1 MGCPVI
7 IHNKTATRK
16 SWDFRGRDGFS
27 IGPALHHY
35 RCFQVVDSATNC
47 VVISDTVEFR
57 HSYLNQPAVTY
68 DDRLLHAINY
78 LSSVI
83 ADAPSSALDSQFQAI
98 TALRNL
104 FANWNTTPTAKPPV
118 SPPLQHPAPPSRALT
133 EPQSP
138 RVVPTPVPVPTLPPH
153 HLRPVPP
160 PDTFPAPSPPATTQ
174 PPSATPHATDAV
186 THHTRSKLA
195 LLVAAL
201 ASSNQSV
208 SAFAPTKLA
217 TSVLDTDTGLSLDYK
232 QLRTHP
238 KLGHIWSKSY
248 ANELGRL
255 CQGVGTDDS
264 STHQCVQGTD
274 TFCVIDYNDISS
286 DRRSE
291 ITYSEVVC
299 KVRPEKSDPDRTRI
313 TIGGNRICY
322 QGDVGT
328 RTAPLEL
335 VKLMI
340 NSVLSRHNAK
350 FCTFD
355 ISNFYLGTPLD
366 RPEYVRIRID
376 DIPQEF
382 IAEYD
387 LTHHVRDGWVYFQ
400 IVKGVYGL
408 PQSGILANK
417 HLETR
422 LNAAGYY
429 QLDATPGLWR
439 HKWRPV
445 MFTLIVDDFGVEYV
459 GLPHAHHL
467 HDVLQTHY
475 DITQNWKGD
484 LYAGINLAWN
494 YSARSCRLTMKEY
507 IGTLLFKYNH
517 PPPKKRQL
525 SPFKATPIVYGAKTQ
540 FSSDPDNSP
549 PLPTEG
555 IKRVQGIAGALLYY
569 AHAVDNKLLHALSE
583 IGTELLDYCATYPN
597 DGTTYRS
604 SDMVLSAH
612 SDAAYLNAS
621 KSRSRAGAYIM
632 CSENDP
638 VPSHNG
644 PVLTIAQ
651 MIKFVMSSAAES
663 ELAALFICAKEMVP
677 LRQSLIEMGWPQ
689 PQSSIQTDNTTALGV
704 ANKTIIAKKMKSM
717 DMRLWWLRCRESQ
730 GQFRAKTF

>member
-1 MGCPVI
+1 
-7 IHNKTATRK
+7 
-16 SWDFRGRDGFS
+16 
-27 IGPALHHY
+27 
-35 RCFQVVDSATNC
+35 
-47 VVISDTVEFR
+47 
-57 HSYLNQPAVTY
+57 
-68 DDRLLHAINY
+68 
-78 LSSVI
+78 
-83 ADAPSSALDSQFQAI
+83 
-98 TALRNL
+98 
-104 FANWNTTPTAKPPV
+104 
-118 SPPLQHPAPPSRALT
+118 
-133 EPQSP
+133 
-138 RVVPTPVPVPTLPPH
+138 
-153 HLRPVPP
+153 
-160 PDTFPAPSPPATTQ
+160 
-174 PPSATPHATDAV
+174 
-186 THHTRSKLA
+186 
-195 LLVAAL
+195 
-201 ASSNQSV
+201 
-208 SAFAPTKLA
+208 
-217 TSVLDTDTGLSLDYK
+217 
-232 QLRTHP
+232 
-238 KLGHIWSKSY
+238 
-248 ANELGRL
+248 
-255 CQGVGTDDS
+255 
-264 STHQCVQGTD
+264 
-274 TFCVIDYNDISS
+274 
-286 DRRSE
+286 
-291 ITYSEVVC
+291 
-299 KVRPEKSDPDRTRI
+299 
-313 TIGGNRICY
+313 
-322 QGDVGT
+322 
-328 RTAPLEL
+328 
-335 VKLMI
+335 MI

-382 IAEYD
+382 IDEYD

-417 HLETR
+417 LLETR

-459 GLPHAHHL
+459 GLSHAHHL
-467 HDVLQTHY
+467 RDVLQTHY

-494 YSARSCRLTMKEY
+494 YSA
-507 IGTLLFKYNH
+507 LLPTHHERRPSSLNITIPHQRNANSLPSKR
-517 PPPKKRQL
+517 PP
-525 SPFKATPIVYGAKTQ
+525 
-540 FSSDPDNSP
+540 SSTRRPDNSP

-555 IKRVQGIAGALLYY
+555 IKRVQGIVGALLYY
-569 AHAVDNKLLHALSE
+569 ARAVDNKLLHALSD
-583 IGTELLDYCATYPN
+583 IGTEQASATSRTNDKVNQLLDYCATYPN

-651 MIKFVMSSAAES
+651 IIKFVTSSAAES

-689 PQSSIQTDNTTALGV
+689 PQSPIQTDNTTALGV
-704 ANKTIIAKKMKSM
+704 ANKTIIAK
-717 DMRLWWLRCRESQ
+717 R
-730 GQFRAKTF
+730 